1 MDVCSSNRR
10 HSELSTFNEFLIFLN
25 FPIVYVVL
33 KVGFPIY
40 SVWIVRIIVNVIV
53 FSTRCAYLGC
63 VYSFPISRYLRMVLV
78 PIVLVSILAV
88 PLPTLISSLNLS
100 NLNRII
106 STTIVSMFSTSIFV
120 YVIGLTNN
128 EKNI

>member
-1 MDVCSSNRR
+1 
-10 HSELSTFNEFLIFLN
+10 
-25 FPIVYVVL
+25 
-33 KVGFPIY
+33 
-40 SVWIVRIIVNVIV
+40 
-53 FSTRCAYLGC
+53 
-63 VYSFPISRYLRMVLV
+63 MVLV

-128 EKNI
+128 EKKYLIHLVRKAFIHGE